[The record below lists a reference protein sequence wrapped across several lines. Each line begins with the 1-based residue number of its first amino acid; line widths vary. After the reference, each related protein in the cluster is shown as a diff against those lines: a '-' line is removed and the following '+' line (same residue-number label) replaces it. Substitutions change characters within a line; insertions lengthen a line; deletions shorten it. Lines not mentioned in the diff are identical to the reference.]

1 MKKALLLLPGPVTV
15 AQPVLEAMARP
26 LINHRDAEFGEL
38 LERVKSA
45 MAPVFGTRHDV
56 LVCGSSGTGGLEAA
70 LVNCFSPGD
79 VLLSCSV
86 GAFGERFATIARTY
100 GCIVESLETPAGA
113 ALDPSALAARL
124 DADRDR
130 RIAGILLTHN
140 ETSTGVQNDMR
151 AIAPIVGRHGAL
163 TLVDSISGLGASE
176 FQMDEWGYD
185 VVVAASQKAF
195 AAPPGVA
202 MIAIGER
209 AWTAM
214 DTARIPRFYFD
225 LRRARESKRAGQTPW
240 TPPISILCALDV
252 ALMRYH
258 AEGMAAAWERHER
271 YARAVRAGLEAVGF
285 TILSQPD
292 AHSVTVVAAFPPE
305 GVSAATFL
313 KHLRE
318 RYGVVLADGQGT
330 LNGKIVRFGTMGD
343 VREGDLL
350 GAIGAVEL
358 ALADLEVAANPGA
371 GTAAAIERLSTAR
384 SFDYAR

>member
-1 MKKALLLLPGPVTV
+1 MKKSLLLLPGPVTV

-38 LERVKSA
+38 LDRVKSA
-45 MAPVFGTRHDV
+45 LAPVFGTQSDI

-86 GAFGERFATIARTY
+86 GAFGERFASIARTY
-100 GCIVESLETPAGA
+100 GCAVESLETAPGV
-113 ALDPSALAARL
+113 ALDPAVLAACL
-124 DADRDR
+124 DADGDR
-130 RIAGILLTHN
+130 RITGILLTHN

-151 AIAPIVGRHGAL
+151 ALAPVVSRHGAL

-176 FQMDEWGYD
+176 FRMDDWGYD
-185 VVVAASQKAF
+185 VVVSASQKAF
-195 AAPPGVA
+195 AAPPGIA
-202 MIAIGER
+202 MIAVGER
-209 AWTAM
+209 AWKAM
-214 DTARIPRFYFD
+214 AAARIPRFYFD
-225 LRRARESKRAGQTPW
+225 LGRARESKRAGQTPW

-252 ALMRYH
+252 ALARYH
-258 AEGMAAAWERHER
+258 AEGMTAVWERHER
-271 YARAVRAGLEAVGF
+271 YARAVRAGLEALGF
-285 TILSQPD
+285 TILSQPS

-305 GVSAATFL
+305 GVPAASFL

-318 RYGVVLADGQGT
+318 RYGVVLADGQGK
-330 LNGKIVRFGTMGD
+330 LHGKIVRFGTMGD

-358 ALADLEVAANPGA
+358 ALADLEVAATPGA
-371 GTAAAIERLSTAR
+371 GTAAAIDRLSTAR